1 MRDFVFNMKTR
12 QTLTTLLLVL
22 SLGIFSGFAPI
33 LHSHELDLHDD
44 NEDCFSC
51 EWSQISI
58 DQNTSLEETF
68 NSPFNAF
75 TTQVLNDTIVV
86 NLSLAFSSRA
96 PPSLT

>member
-1 MRDFVFNMKTR
+1 MKFR
-12 QTLTTLLLVL
+12 QTLTTLLLIL
-22 SLGIFSGFAPI
+22 SLGVFSGFGPI
-33 LHSHELDLHDD
+33 LHSHDLDLHDD
-44 NEDCFSC
+44 HEDCFSC